1 MKDFFKE
8 ILIYNFEMNKK
19 LIEIFEKNSDKISE
33 KALLLFSHLINAQ
46 NLWNRRILS
55 TDLVYGVWEIIPF
68 EILKKMNTEN
78 LETSENILENFNLET
93 IINYKN
99 TTGEQFGRPVKDIVF
114 HYCNH
119 STYHRAQIAKEL
131 KTNGINPP
139 ATDFIHYKNQI

>member
-8 ILIYNFEMNKK
+8 ILIYNFEMNEK

-33 KALLLFSHLINAQ
+33 KAKLLFSHLINAQ

-93 IINYKN
+93 IINYKD
-99 TTGEQFGRPVKDIVF
+99 RKSVV
-114 HYCNH
+114 
-119 STYHRAQIAKEL
+119 
-131 KTNGINPP
+131 
-139 ATDFIHYKNQI
+139 

>member
-8 ILIYNFEMNKK
+8 ILIYNFEMNEK
-19 LIEIFEKNSDKISE
+19 LIEIFEKNSYKISE
-33 KALLLFSHLINAQ
+33 KAQLLFSHLINAQ

-99 TTGEQFGRPVKDIVF
+99 TTGEQFSRPVKDIVF

-119 STYHRAQIAKEL
+119 NTYHRAQMATEL
-131 KTNGINPP
+131 KNSGVTPP

>member
-1 MKDFFKE
+1 
-8 ILIYNFEMNKK
+8 
-19 LIEIFEKNSDKISE
+19 
-33 KALLLFSHLINAQ
+33 
-46 NLWNRRILS
+46 
-55 TDLVYGVWEIIPF
+55 VYGVWEIIPF

-99 TTGEQFGRPVKDIVF
+99 TIGEQFGRPVKDIIF

-119 STYHRAQIAKEL
+119 STYHRAQIATEL